1 MAATKLAFSFPHYDV
16 RIKDNDL
23 IFCKDEFE
31 YAYFMMIKKKE
42 EVKFSSQR
50 YFKGCLVCLQL

>member
-31 YAYFMMIKKKE
+31 YVYFMMIKKKE
-42 EVKFSSQR
+42 VKFSSQW
-50 YFKGCLVCLQL
+50 YFK